1 MSTMADAI
9 RDALRTAGGRV
20 TRRDIKQYI
29 EAHHANEWEPSTL
42 TAHLYACAVNN
53 PKAYVHHRNAQRFL
67 FRHPDDSFE
76 LFDEQ
81 LHGPN
86 VWAPLHGTNGPDDQ
100 DEAEQLLEASISLER
115 DLEAHLVRDLESI
128 EPGLTFV
135 DRQVSNEVGRVDVLA
150 RDHAGT
156 TVILE
161 LKVGEATDAAIG
173 QIARYLGWYG
183 RQGEVRGIL
192 IAADFPERI
201 KYAARAIPNLELRR
215 FQVRFQFDT
224 VTL

>member
-1 MSTMADAI
+1 MADAI
-9 RDALRTAGGRV
+9 RDALNAAG
-20 TRRDIKQYI
+20 RRLSRHEIKDYI
-29 EAHHANEWEPSTL
+29 ESHHANEWEPSTL
-42 TAHLYACAVNN
+42 TAHLYACAINN
-53 PKAYVHHRNAQRFL
+53 PKAYIHHKNAPRFL
-67 FRHPDDSFE
+67 FRKPDDTFE
-76 LFDEQ
+76 LYDEQ
-81 LHGPN
+81 VHGPN
-86 VWAPLHGTNGPDDQ
+86 VWAPLDITAEADAD

-115 DLEAHLVRDLESI
+115 DLEAHLVLDLGSI
-128 EPGLTFV
+128 ESGLVFV

-150 RDHAGT
+150 RDRDGT

-161 LKVGEATDAAIG
+161 LKVGEATDASIG

-183 RQGEVRGIL
+183 RQGKVRGIL

-201 KYAARAIPNLELRR
+201 KYAATAIPNLELRR